1 MLNCI
6 KEKTSYKKPILCLKD
21 VVKVE
26 CKTDAPAM
34 GNEILTVSPFVTPCE
49 VDLFSGGLTYKSK
62 IILTVCYIGANGV
75 DSVECATEFTSS
87 INNEKIAP
95 SMRVLPK
102 ITVLKTDLPDFT
114 GDTSA
119 SVTVNCEFI
128 FYADEEIN
136 YIKSGDDLILQKD
149 LISTTRLTDLQTSE
163 VIVDEDF
170 TLNYPVSKVVLH
182 KEKIY
187 PVKVSSGIDCII
199 IEGEAVIFTYL
210 LQNGENSDIIKEMR
224 VLPFKVEVGIEGVM
238 PKTITT
244 ANLELKSAKYDVVV
258 DEETSKTSI
267 NVTLNL
273 RVLGYIFTDELTEL
287 PLDAFCLKKEIA
299 LTKTDAVF
307 TRLAS
312 DKTYTLKFNER
323 VNLSPEP
330 EPGARILF
338 TLAEDF
344 TVTDYAFN
352 DGVLSVDGAI
362 TAKTVIK
369 DADGIIKT
377 VNYKF
382 LIELSQKI
390 DDVVDNF
397 EIFDYT
403 SLLTDIN
410 ARFIT
415 LSEAECYGTVKLVV
429 RFKTDTTVK
438 YLSDVATVSDKKIN
452 DSAISV
458 YIALNNESLWGL
470 AKRLNIAPSAVVELN
485 PELEFPLTGDE
496 RIIIFR
502 QMNKEY

>member
-1 MLNCI
+1 
-6 KEKTSYKKPILCLKD
+6 
-21 VVKVE
+21 
-26 CKTDAPAM
+26 
-34 GNEILTVSPFVTPCE
+34 
-49 VDLFSGGLTYKSK
+49 
-62 IILTVCYIGANGV
+62 
-75 DSVECATEFTSS
+75 
-87 INNEKIAP
+87 
-95 SMRVLPK
+95 
-102 ITVLKTDLPDFT
+102 
-114 GDTSA
+114 
-119 SVTVNCEFI
+119 
-128 FYADEEIN
+128 
-136 YIKSGDDLILQKD
+136 
-149 LISTTRLTDLQTSE
+149 
-163 VIVDEDF
+163 
-170 TLNYPVSKVVLH
+170 
-182 KEKIY
+182 
-187 PVKVSSGIDCII
+187 
-199 IEGEAVIFTYL
+199 
-210 LQNGENSDIIKEMR
+210 
-224 VLPFKVEVGIEGVM
+224 
-238 PKTITT
+238 
-244 ANLELKSAKYDVVV
+244 SAKYDVVV